1 MTNKL
6 QQYFPMIRTREEVLN
21 EIESKSRLKNLFYE
35 WTEENQNEFL
45 DFCTGVKGIK
55 IMYDFMI
62 KEILNPENT
71 PERVNELLTLL
82 LGQRVRIVDV
92 LPNDGTRLA
101 DESTLLITDMV
112 VQLEDGS
119 IANLEIQ
126 KIGYYFP
133 GERSACY
140 SADLLLRQYKRVRGI
155 KGKRFSYRDIKQVY
169 TIVLFEKS
177 PTEFQKFSNNYIHR
191 FMQKSDTG
199 VNINLLQEYLFIP
212 LDIFKKNQ
220 QNENRSVKIENRLE
234 AWLAF
239 FCMDDPETIIDIIEK
254 YPDFKEMYEQ
264 IYVIC
269 RDLDEVMG
277 MFSKELQELDRNSVE
292 LMVDEM
298 QKDLDKTREELE
310 DGVEILHGDWKLPT
324 GEYTELS
331 ENGESLHPH
340 NKIYIFERGSQFDIL
355 REVKNSYMWVSPV
368 PEKLRKNYNLVQKH
382 AGFSGQMIR
391 DVLIYKKGY
400 QKKLYEREFI
410 EHLKETIREMM

>member
-21 EIESKSRLKNLFYE
+21 EIESKNKLKNLFYE

-140 SADLLLRQYKRVRGI
+140 SADLLLRQYKRARGI

-177 PTEFQKFSNNYIHR
+177 PAEFQKFSNNYIHR

-239 FCMDDPETIIDIIEK
+239 FCMDDPEIIIEIIEK

-264 IYVIC
+264 AYDVC
-269 RDLDEVMG
+269 RNIEEVMQ
-277 MFSKELQELDRNSVE
+277 MFSKELLELDRNTVK
-292 LMVDEM
+292 LMIDDM
-298 QKDLDKTREELE
+298 QKQIEEKDEEIGCQREQLSQKDEQLNQKDEKLNQKDEELSQKDEELNQKDEQINQQSEQMIEMRKEIQRLQQLLDKNTM
-310 DGVEILHGDWKLPT
+310 K
-324 GEYTELS
+324 
-331 ENGESLHPH
+331 N
-340 NKIYIFERGSQFDIL
+340 
-355 REVKNSYMWVSPV
+355 VK
-368 PEKLRKNYNLVQKH
+368 
-382 AGFSGQMIR
+382 
-391 DVLIYKKGY
+391 
-400 QKKLYEREFI
+400 
-410 EHLKETIREMM
+410 